1 VGLSIPALDSVVG
14 GMADDKQGAG
24 AQGES
29 TLQRLD
35 AAWQRI
41 EAKLC
46 AGVLVA
52 EIVSLT
58 LWISLKGLSADTV
71 PGASVSGLVY
81 RSIVTATVLGV
92 ASHFV
97 TRKRPEKVH
106 RLATAIA
113 VVVGLV
119 AGRLWVHVGVA
130 YASNLLNW
138 LQNASALM
146 LIGGLRGLATR
157 FTLWVALLG
166 ASLAT
171 SRGKHIHVDVLIR
184 YVPDRLP
191 LAKVMLGRVVDMLVR
206 LVGAVRLRLATAVVG
221 QLAAML
227 VCLFGA
233 VGFVD
238 YIAISVYRADATK
251 PCPGEPTRSCDTT
264 AGEKA
269 ATVEHKVAAD
279 FFLLG
284 RQASLDW
291 KSIGPVLGGAP
302 YDKWMTATE
311 WNTWLDGADWTAHF
325 DKAAVDAVRMD
336 GSQPG
341 LKRMP
346 QVPVPGTGEEA
357 RGLLV
362 RELDFVFPFGLVAI
376 ALKFL
381 LRILLIL
388 SGRIDVDPEAAI
400 AEEELA
406 NAKGRDEEAA
416 KAVPA

>member
-1 VGLSIPALDSVVG
+1 
-14 GMADDKQGAG
+14 MADDAKKAIGG
-24 AQGES
+24 KDES
-29 TLQRLD
+29 PLQRLD
-35 AAWQRI
+35 AAWQRL
-41 EAKLC
+41 EARMC
-46 AGVLVA
+46 AAVLVA

-58 LWISLKGLSADTV
+58 LWISLKGLSADYL
-71 PGASVSGLVY
+71 PGGSSSGLVY
-81 RSIVTATVLGV
+81 RAIVTATAAGV
-92 ASHFV
+92 VSHLV
-97 TRKRPEKVH
+97 TRKRPARVH
-106 RLATAIA
+106 RLATTIA
-113 VVVGLV
+113 VVTGLI
-119 AGRLWVHVGVA
+119 AGRLWVHAGVGWS
-130 YASNLLNW
+130 SNILNW
-138 LQNASALM
+138 LQNASTLM

-184 YVPDRLP
+184 YVP
-191 LAKVMLGRVVDMLVR
+191 
-206 LVGAVRLRLATAVVG
+206 VRLRRPTAVVG
-221 QLAAML
+221 QIAAML

-238 YIAISVYRADATK
+238 YIAISVYRADANK
-251 PCPGEPTRSCDTT
+251 PCPGDATKACDTT

-291 KSIGPVLGGAP
+291 KSFGTVLGGTP

-325 DKAAVDAVRMD
+325 DKTAVDAVRMD
-336 GSQPG
+336 PSQPG
-341 LKRMP
+341 ATRMP

-362 RELDFVFPFGLVAI
+362 RELDFVFPFGLVVIAI
-376 ALKFL
+376 KFL
-381 LRILLIL
+381 IRILLIL
-388 SGRIDVDPEAAI
+388 SGRIEVDPEAAH

-406 NAKGRDEEAA
+406 NARERDEEAA
-416 KAVPA
+416 KGVAA

>member
-1 VGLSIPALDSVVG
+1 
-14 GMADDKQGAG
+14 MADDAKKAIG
-24 AQGES
+24 GEDES
-29 TLQRLD
+29 PLQRLD
-35 AAWQRI
+35 AAWQRL
-41 EAKLC
+41 EARMC
-46 AGVLVA
+46 AAVLVA

-58 LWISLKGLSADTV
+58 LWISLKGLSADYL
-71 PGASVSGLVY
+71 PGGSSSGLVY
-81 RSIVTATVLGV
+81 RAIITATAAGV
-92 ASHFV
+92 VSHLV
-97 TRKRPEKVH
+97 TRKRVPRVH
-106 RLATAIA
+106 RLATTIA
-113 VVVGLV
+113 VVTGLI
-119 AGRLWVHVGVA
+119 AGRLWVHAGVA
-130 YASNLLNW
+130 WSSNILNW
-138 LQNASALM
+138 LQNASTLM

-184 YVPDRLP
+184 YVPV
-191 LAKVMLGRVVDMLVR
+191 K
-206 LVGAVRLRLATAVVG
+206 LRRPTAVVG

-238 YIAISVYRADATK
+238 YIAISVYRADANK
-251 PCPGEPTRSCDTT
+251 PCPGDATKACDTT

-291 KSIGPVLGGAP
+291 KSFGTVLGGTP

-311 WNTWLDGADWTAHF
+311 WNTWLDDADWTAHF
-325 DKAAVDAVRMD
+325 DRTAVDAVRMD
-336 GSQPG
+336 PSQPG
-341 LKRMP
+341 ATRMP

-362 RELDFVFPFGLVAI
+362 RELDFVFPFGLVVIAI
-376 ALKFL
+376 KFL
-381 LRILLIL
+381 IRILLIL
-388 SGRIDVDPEAAI
+388 SGRIEVDPEAAH

-406 NAKGRDEEAA
+406 NAKERDDEAA
-416 KAVPA
+416 KGVMA

>member
-1 VGLSIPALDSVVG
+1 
-14 GMADDKQGAG
+14 MADDKTA
-24 AQGES
+24 AS
-29 TLQRLD
+29 AKADSPLQRLD

-41 EAKLC
+41 EARMC
-46 AGVLVA
+46 AAVLVA

-58 LWISLKGLSADTV
+58 LWISLKGLSADYL
-71 PGASVSGLVY
+71 PGASASGLVY
-81 RSIVTATVLGV
+81 RSIVTATAAGVL
-92 ASHFV
+92 SHLV
-97 TRKRPEKVH
+97 TRKRPLKVQ
-106 RLATAIA
+106 RLATTIA
-113 VVVGLV
+113 VFTGLV
-119 AGRLWVHVGVA
+119 AGRLWVHAGVA
-130 YASNLLNW
+130 WSSNVLNW

-157 FTLWVALLG
+157 LTLWLALLG

-184 YVPDRLP
+184 YVPE
-191 LAKVMLGRVVDMLVR
+191 K
-206 LVGAVRLRLATAVVG
+206 LRRPTAVVG

-233 VGFVD
+233 VGFCD
-238 YIAISVYRADATK
+238 YIAISVYRADAVK
-251 PCPGEPTRSCDTT
+251 PCPGDAGKSCETT

-284 RQASLDW
+284 QQASLDG
-291 KSIGPVLGGAP
+291 KSVGKVIGGTP
-302 YDKWMTATE
+302 YDKWMTGGE

-325 DKAAVDAVRMD
+325 DKTAVDAVRMD
-336 GSQPG
+336 PAQPD

-346 QVPVPGTGEEA
+346 QVPVPGTGESA
-357 RGLLV
+357 PGLLV
-362 RELDFVFPFGLVAI
+362 RELDFVFPFGLVII

-388 SGRIDVDPEAAI
+388 SGRITVDPEAAH

-406 NAKGRDEEAA
+406 NSQERDAAAA
-416 KAVPA
+416 KEVEA